1 MSEPDKE
8 KISERL
14 AENIK
19 EQSTWI
25 RGFFMLV
32 FLVIYG
38 VSKAV
43 LIAVVIFQFVSRLL
57 TRQTN
62 SRLQVFSVSL
72 VAYLYQ
78 IALYLTYNSEEQPF
92 PFGEW
97 PRADVLG
104 GAAVGA
110 GRAARARSKKSAGAK
125 SSAAGGKASTAGE
138 TKSGEQG
145 KSKS

>member
-1 MSEPDKE
+1 MSDSDKE
-8 KISERL
+8 NMTNRL
-14 AENIK
+14 TENIK

-32 FLVIYG
+32 FMVIYG

-43 LIAVVIFQFVSRLL
+43 LIAVVVFQFISRLL

-62 SRLQVFSVSL
+62 TRLQVFSRAL
-72 VAYLYQ
+72 AAYLYQ

-97 PRADVLG
+97 PAADLLG
-104 GAAVGA
+104 GAAVVSGGSTKPRRKQARKAVSTEPGA
-110 GRAARARSKKSAGAK
+110 GDRKAENKEAGK
-125 SSAAGGKASTAGE
+125 D
-138 TKSGEQG
+138 
-145 KSKS
+145 